1 MNKQERKLLNK
12 CFRIIVGSV
21 IEDMPNR
28 IKVDHSINDQDIEDI
43 CDFMR
48 KYKI

>member
-12 CFRIIVGSV
+12 CFRTIV
-21 IEDMPNR
+21 ELEYR